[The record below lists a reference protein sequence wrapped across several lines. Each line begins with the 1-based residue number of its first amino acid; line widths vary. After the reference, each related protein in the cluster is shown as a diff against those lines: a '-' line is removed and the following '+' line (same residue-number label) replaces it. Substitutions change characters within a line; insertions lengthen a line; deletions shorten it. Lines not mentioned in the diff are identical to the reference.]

1 MDITEVIDEL
11 EREFVN
17 SKNFLWSKKTLVN
30 MEKCA
35 TLISELKAKLPAA
48 IQEANYIISKRD
60 QIMNNANA
68 QAKQITAEAEFRAQ
82 QMVSSSEIYKR
93 SERES
98 REVIKHAKAKCNE
111 LYGIT
116 RDNIDKLL
124 MEVEKSLNQ
133 DLSMVK
139 INRQELEIKIQKMQS
154 EDFLNKNTDQN
165 KA

>member
-30 MEKCA
+30 MERCA

-82 QMVSSSEIYKR
+82 QLVSSSEVYKK
-93 SERES
+93 SERDAKEI
-98 REVIKHAKAKCNE
+98 IKKAKARSNE
-111 LYGIT
+111 LYNIT
-116 RDNIDKLL
+116 RENIDKMLR
-124 MEVEKSLNQ
+124 EVEKGLNQ

-139 INRQELEIKIQKMQS
+139 INRQDK
-154 EDFLNKNTDQN
+154 DQADARRRFF
-165 KA
+165 K

>member
-82 QMVSSSEIYKR
+82 QMLSSSEVYKR
-93 SERES
+93 SEKE
-98 REVIKHAKAKCNE
+98 AKQIIQNAKNKSYE
-111 LYGIT
+111 LYEIT
-116 RDNIDKLL
+116 KQNIDKMLK
-124 MEVEKSLNQ
+124 EVEKSLNQ
-133 DLSMVK
+133 DLSIVK
-139 INRQELEIKIQKMQS
+139 INRQELEITISKMKSDDISNETNQ
-154 EDFLNKNTDQN
+154 E
-165 KA
+165 